1 MSDGPEPVKRKRL
14 SRRDFLIMLGVGAAG
29 VYVGVKLGTPPL
41 RLRLAEW
48 LENSGGPPTNIDAS
62 PDAWFQI
69 LPDNTVEL
77 YLPKSEMGQGV
88 HTGLAQIAAEELEVD
103 WEQIKVFHA
112 ASDRLADPVGTSA
125 SNTISSLFTPLLE
138 TAATLRELLRA
149 EAVRQLSVQTE
160 ELVVQNGVVSMKS
173 NPSQQLTYG
182 ELVQNASQWELPK
195 DPPPL
200 KPPDQYRYI
209 GKSMPRVDLR
219 DKVTGQAVYG
229 FDVRLPGMLYGAVAR
244 PETIEGRLISAN
256 PGQAA
261 SQPGVVQVVTQE
273 DFAGVVAKSRQ
284 QAYQALDSLAL
295 EWEPG
300 KLWQQAEIEA
310 MVTVGQGQ
318 GVVIQKEGNLDEGLN
333 SGTLVE
339 AEYRTPM
346 AYHAYLEPLAA
357 VADVRPDKVE
367 VWASTQAAARLRGA
381 VAEVTGRKDETV
393 IVHPVYLG
401 GGLGRK
407 IDERAAVEA
416 ARLSQAAGRPVQV
429 AMSRTEDFRSG
440 FLRPPTHHQLRA
452 TLDQAGNLQ
461 ALEHRQASGEVAF
474 PFLPRIMGTLM
485 GADFGS
491 WRGALLNYAIPNK
504 QTTTWLM
511 SLPVPTGW
519 WRGLGLMP
527 NVFAIES
534 FIDELAAA
542 ANIDPLEF
550 RLRHLPEDDKGQ
562 RMRSALLAAAER
574 AEWGKPLPA
583 GQGQG
588 LAMSYDARTVMV
600 EIVEASVEKGAIQVQ
615 KVTAVADP
623 GLAVNPDGVKAQT
636 EGAITMGLS
645 ASLLEEVV
653 IKDGVL
659 QAANFNQYPLLRNG
673 AAPDIEVQVIN
684 SGTTP
689 SGMGEPPIGPVPAA
703 TANAVFA
710 ATGQRLRRLP
720 LKLS

>member
-1 MSDGPEPVKRKRL
+1 MTTESAAEKRKRL

-29 VYVGVKLGTPPL
+29 LYVGVKLGAPPL

-48 LENSGGPPTNIDAS
+48 LEDSGGPPADIDAP
-62 PDAWFQI
+62 PDAWFRI
-69 LPDNTVEL
+69 LTDNTVEL

-112 ASDRLADPVGTSA
+112 DTDRLADPVATSA
-125 SNTISSLFTPLLE
+125 STTISGLFTPLLE

-149 EAVRQLSVQTE
+149 EAAHQFNVQPD
-160 ELVVQNGVVSMKS
+160 ELQVQDGVISLQS
-173 NPSQQLTYG
+173 DPSQQRTYG
-182 ELVQNASQWELPK
+182 ELVQNAAQWELPK

-200 KPPDQYRYI
+200 KSPDQYRYI

-244 PETIEGRLISAN
+244 PETIEGQLISAR

-273 DFAGVVAKSRQ
+273 GFAGVVAESRL
-284 QAYQALDSLAL
+284 QAYQALGSLDL
-295 EWEPG
+295 DWEPG

-318 GVVIQKEGNLDEGLN
+318 GVVIQKEGNLEDGLN
-333 SGTLVE
+333 SGMLVE

-346 AYHAYLEPLAA
+346 GYHAYLEPLAA
-357 VADVRPDKVE
+357 VADVREDQVE
-367 VWASTQAAARLRGA
+367 IWASTQAASGLRGK
-381 VAEVTGRKDETV
+381 VAESIGRKEDTV

-407 IDERAAVEA
+407 IDERAAVDA
-416 ARLSQAAGRPVQV
+416 ARLSQAAGRAVQV
-429 AMSRTEDFRSG
+429 GMSRPEDFRNG
-440 FLRPPTHHQLRA
+440 FVRPLTHHQLRA
-452 TLDQAGNLQ
+452 SLDQAGSLQ

-474 PFLPRIMGTLM
+474 PFLPRMMGTLL

-491 WRGALLNYAIPNK
+491 WRGALLHYAVPNK
-504 QTTTWLM
+504 QTTAWLV
-511 SLPVPTGW
+511 SLPVSTGW
-519 WRGLGLMP
+519 WRGLGLMA
-527 NVFAIES
+527 NIFAIES
-534 FIDELAAA
+534 FIDELAHAA
-542 ANIDPLEF
+542 KVDPLEF
-550 RLRHLPEDDKGQ
+550 RLRHLPEDEKGQ
-562 RMRSALLAAAER
+562 RMRTALLAAAER

-583 GQGQG
+583 GHGQG

-600 EIVEASVEKGAIQVQ
+600 EIVEASLENGKIRVHR
-615 KVTAVADP
+615 VTAVADP
-623 GLAVNPDGVKAQT
+623 VLAVNPDGVKAQT

-653 IKDGVL
+653 VKDGVL
-659 QAANFNQYPLLRNG
+659 QAANFNQYPLLRNA
-673 AAPDIEVQVIN
+673 AAPDIDVLVIN

-689 SGMGEPPIGPVPAA
+689 SGMGEPPIGPIPAA

-720 LKLS
+720 LTP

>member
-1 MSDGPEPVKRKRL
+1 MSEGSRPSKRKRL

-29 VYVGVKLGTPPL
+29 LYVGVKLGTPPL

-48 LENSGGPPTNIDAS
+48 LEDSGGPPSDIDAP

-69 LPDNTVEL
+69 LPDNAVEL

-103 WEQIKVFHA
+103 WERIKVYHA
-112 ASDRLADPVGTSA
+112 ATDRLADPVATSA
-125 SNTISSLFTPLLE
+125 STTISGLYTPLLE
-138 TAATLRELLRA
+138 TAAVLRELLRA
-149 EAVRQLSVQTE
+149 EAARQMSVQPE
-160 ELVVQNGVVSMKS
+160 ALQVQNGIFSLKS
-173 NPSQQLTYG
+173 DPSQQRTYG
-182 ELVQNASQWELPK
+182 SLVQNAAQWELPK

-200 KPPDQYRYI
+200 KSPAQYRYI
-209 GKSMPRVDLR
+209 GRSMPRVDLL
-219 DKVTGQAVYG
+219 DKVTGRAVYG

-244 PETIEGRLISAN
+244 PETIEGQLKSAR

-261 SQPGVVQVVTQE
+261 NQPGVIQVVIQ
-273 DFAGVVAKSRQ
+273 DGFAGVVAESRQ
-284 QAYQALDSLAL
+284 QAYEALGSLDL

-318 GVVIQKEGNLDEGLN
+318 GVLIQREGDLEDALS
-333 SGTLVE
+333 SGTFIE

-346 AYHAYLEPLAA
+346 GYHAYLEPLAA
-357 VADVRPDKVE
+357 VADVRPGVVE
-367 VWASTQAAARLRGA
+367 IWASTQAAARLRGK
-381 VAEVTGRKDETV
+381 VAEAIDRKEDTV

-416 ARLSQAAGRPVQV
+416 ARLSQAAGRPVQL
-429 AMSRTEDFRSG
+429 AMSRPEDFRSG
-440 FLRPPTHHQLRA
+440 FVRPPTHHHLRA
-452 TLDQAGNLQ
+452 ALNQAGNLQ

-474 PFLPRIMGTLM
+474 PFLPRMMGTLM

-491 WRGALLNYAIPNK
+491 WRGALLHYAVPNK
-504 QTTTWLM
+504 QTTVWLA
-511 SLPVPTGW
+511 SLPIPTGW
-519 WRGLGLMP
+519 WRGLGLMA
-527 NVFAIES
+527 NIFAIES
-534 FIDELAAA
+534 FIDELAHTAKA
-542 ANIDPLEF
+542 DPLEF
-550 RLRHLPEDDKGQ
+550 RLRHLPDNETGQ
-562 RMRSALLAAAER
+562 RMRTALLAAAER

-588 LAMSYDARTVMV
+588 VAMSYDARTVMV
-600 EIVEASVEKGAIQVQ
+600 EVAQASVVNGKIQVH

-653 IKDGVL
+653 IKDGAL
-659 QAANFNQYPLLRNG
+659 QPSNFNQYPLLRNG
-673 AAPDIEVQVIN
+673 AAPDIDVLVIN

-689 SGMGEPPIGPVPAA
+689 YGMGEPPIGPIPAA